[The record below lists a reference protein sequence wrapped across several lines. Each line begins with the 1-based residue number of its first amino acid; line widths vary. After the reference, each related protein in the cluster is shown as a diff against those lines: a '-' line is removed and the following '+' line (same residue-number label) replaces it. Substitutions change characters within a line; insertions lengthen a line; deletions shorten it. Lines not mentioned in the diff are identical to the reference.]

1 MNLIRCNRLP
11 GKQSQWKDKKCVCN
25 TKEVAEKFWGS
36 EGTKGEGQ
44 TAGGVEEDPP
54 MEASE
59 EDAPNPQ
66 LSLLTAGKA
75 SLKSSF
81 GHNSIHP
88 TVYNVYNGLNRF
100 SQQCLK
106 TCLAY
111 IAWFYL

>member
-1 MNLIRCNRLP
+1 MCNRLP

-44 TAGGVEEDPP
+44 TAGGVEEDTPR
-54 MEASE
+54 EASE
-59 EDAPNPQ
+59 EDASNPQ

-81 GHNSIHP
+81 GHNSIYP

-100 SQQCLK
+100 SQQYFK
-106 TCLAY
+106 PV
-111 IAWFYL
+111 